1 MPIYPS
7 LCEDAE
13 WAVNATTIANETT
26 FGGPVRSIFIHN
38 DGHLY
43 ASDHV
48 NNRIIVFPLGNP
60 TKRKYINTTL
70 SNYSD
75 LFIGLDGD
83 IYFSQDTNVKKI
95 FKWTS
100 NPIKL
105 DLVGE
110 STSVCSGIFI
120 DSSNIL
126 YCSQRWAHQVIRT
139 SSRTEQNLNIVVAG
153 TGAPGSGPN
162 QLNGPWNIFIDF
174 QYTLYVADG
183 DNDRIQKFQRGNLIG
198 TTVAGNGIP
207 TGLFLKQPSGCLVDR
222 SDSLYIADNDNHR
235 IIRVMQNQWR
245 CIAACSGTLGSEAHP
260 LYKWYNLQLDQSG
273 NLYVADEWNFRIQ
286 RYELIQSCS
295 SE

>member
-1 MPIYPS
+1 MPVFPS

-26 FGGPVRSIFIHN
+26 FGGYVRSIFIHN

-43 ASDHV
+43 ASDYV
-48 NNRIIVFPLGNP
+48 NDRIIVFSLADL
-60 TKRKYINTTL
+60 TERKYINTTL
-70 SNYSD
+70 LDYSD

-83 IYFSQDTNVKKI
+83 IYFSQDTNAKKI

-100 NPIKL
+100 SPIKI

-110 STSVCSGIFI
+110 SESACTGLFI
-120 DSSNIL
+120 DPSNIL

-139 SSRTEQNLNIVVAG
+139 SSRTEKNLNIVVAG

-162 QLNGPWNIFIDF
+162 QLSAPWNIFIDF
-174 QYTLYVADG
+174 QYNLYVTDG
-183 DNDRIQKFQRGNLIG
+183 NNYRIQKFRRGELTG

-207 TGLFLKQPSGCLVDR
+207 TGLFLKKPSDCLVDR
-222 SDSLYIADNDNHR
+222 SDSLYIADNENHR
-235 IIRVMQNQWR
+235 IIRVMKNQWR
-245 CIAACSGTLGSEAHP
+245 CIAGCSGTLGSGAHQFSKP
-260 LYKWYNLQLDQSG
+260 YNLQLDQSG
-273 NLYVADEWNFRIQ
+273 NLYVADEFNFRMQ
-286 RYELIQSCS
+286 RFELIQSCS